1 MAAMP
6 ASLIVIRG
14 ANEGE
19 RFVLEECPCT
29 IGRDAEC
36 HLALDAAGISRLH
49 ARIDRS
55 YGQYT
60 ITDEGSTNGTFVNG
74 ERVQGEMLLTDG
86 DEIQFASSVVAR
98 FDDPAATDQ
107 VDLRALS
114 FEGVRVD
121 ETRAEVFVN
130 GQLVDPPLS
139 PSQYALLA
147 CLVRR
152 EDEIVTRE
160 EIADAVWPDEEH
172 ITDQMIDTLVSRL
185 RKRLARYDADHYV
198 VTRRGF
204 GLMFSRDA

>member
-6 ASLIVIRG
+6 ASLIIIHGDR
-14 ANEGE
+14 EGE
-19 RFVLEECPCT
+19 RFVLETCPCT

-36 HLALDAAGISRLH
+36 LLALDAPGMSRLH

-60 ITDEGSTNGTFVNG
+60 IADEGSTNGTFVNG
-74 ERVQGEMLLTDG
+74 ERVQDEVLLTDG
-86 DEIQFASSVVAR
+86 DEIQFASSVVVR

-114 FEGVRVD
+114 FEGVQVD

-147 CLVRR
+147 ALVRR

-160 EIADAVWPDEEH
+160 EIAGAVWPDEAH

-185 RKRLARYDADHYV
+185 RKRLARYDADHYI

>member
-6 ASLIVIRG
+6 ASLIIIRG
-14 ANEGE
+14 AHEGE
-19 RFVLEECPCT
+19 RFVLEKCPCT

-36 HLALDAAGISRLH
+36 LLTLDAPGISRLH

-60 ITDEGSTNGTFVNG
+60 VTDEGSTNGTFVNG
-74 ERVQGEMLLTDG
+74 ERVQDEVLLTDG
-86 DEIQFASSVVAR
+86 DEIQFASSVVVR

-114 FEGVRVD
+114 FEGVQVD

-147 CLVRR
+147 ALVRR

-160 EIADAVWPDEEH
+160 EIAGAVWPDEAH

-185 RKRLARYDADHYV
+185 RKRLARYDADHYI

>member
-1 MAAMP
+1 MTAMP

-14 ANEGE
+14 ARQGE
-19 RFVLEECPCT
+19 RFVMEQCPCT

-36 HLALDAAGISRLH
+36 DLAFDAPGISRLH

-60 ITDEGSTNGTFVNG
+60 ITDAVSTNGTFVNG
-74 ERVQGEMLLTDG
+74 ERVQGEVLLTDG
-86 DEIQFASSVVAR
+86 DEIQFASSVVVR

-121 ETRAEVFVN
+121 EARAEVFVN

-147 CLVRR
+147 ALVRR

-160 EIADAVWPDEEH
+160 ELADAVWPDEGH

-185 RKRLARYDADHYV
+185 RKRLARYDADHYI

-204 GLMFSRDA
+204 GLMFSRSA